1 MLTHTPGPHLV
12 ELRHVSPGVVRVSVK
27 ECYDSGDVDA
37 DDDLLIALHR
47 TNAQM
52 VADRNNR
59 RARYAKGY
67 PPERGP

>member
-1 MLTHTPGPHLV
+1 MITNTPGPHLV
-12 ELRHVSPGVVRVSVK
+12 ELRHVSPGVVRVSVR

-37 DDDLLIALHR
+37 DDDLMIQLHR
-47 TNAQM
+47 TAATI

-67 PPERGP
+67 PQERGP